1 MRIQIDDHIEPIFTT
16 YYTIMGRNSGD
27 ELWIHIAT
35 GADKQYIISMSKGMK
50 YDYLKTIEFDLETYD
65 DELLYKSYYRQKKL
79 ARILE
84 DDEEN
89 NEK

>member
-1 MRIQIDDHIEPIFTT
+1 MRIQIDDYIEPIFTT
-16 YYTIMGRNSGD
+16 YYTMMGRYSNQQV
-27 ELWIHIAT
+27 WIHIAT
-35 GADKQYIISMSKGMK
+35 SADKEYVISMSIGMN
-50 YDYLKTIEFDLETYD
+50 YDYYKTIEFDLETYD